1 MIVLG
6 LGSNIG
12 DKLGNLQRAVS
23 ELQRIVRNIKISPIY
38 KSEALLPEGAPPEW
52 DINFFNMA
60 LSCESDLLPQDLLA
74 AAKAIE
80 SNLGRMRRG
89 HWGPREIDI
98 DILAYG
104 GEVVEREDL
113 IIPHKELLDRDF
125 ALIPFADV
133 APDWKYPVTGK
144 FYGKTACDLARNLTS
159 GLEKTRFVIT
169 I

>member
-1 MIVLG
+1 LIVLG

-23 ELQRIVRNIKISPIY
+23 ELRKIVRNIKISPVY
-38 KSEALLPEGAPPEW
+38 KSDALLPESAPPEW
-52 DINFFNMA
+52 DIHFFNIA
-60 LSCESDLLPQDLLA
+60 LSCESNLLPRDLLA

-80 SNLGRMRRG
+80 NNLGRMRRG

-104 GEVVEREDL
+104 GEVVEQEDL
-113 IIPHKELLDRDF
+113 AIPHKGLLDRDF
-125 ALIPFADV
+125 ALVPFADV
-133 APDWKYPVTGK
+133 APDWEYPVAGK
-144 FYGKTACDLARNLTS
+144 FYGKTARELAKNLTS
-159 GLEKTRFVIT
+159 ELEKTRFLIT